1 MQSTHPIPGDPWPPD
16 MILSIEDAPREAV
29 ELLWVREAF
38 GLETAGDVPPPLI
51 DTPAP
56 AAHTLGETERARWQ
70 AAWPA
75 LWARV
80 VTHAGRPTGSPAM
93 DRLRRRD
100 LPQGERTALLSEV
113 TGPSWREEFGDG
125 VFDDA
130 SFRDAQEHASEA
142 RRAARPHSFA
152 EMPERRD
159 VEALVPA
166 WRQGLVRIV
175 VIPCRGA
182 YVRSLGATGLLV
194 TPEIRADPAAYRA
207 ALASFAPTSSS

>member
-16 MILSIEDAPREAV
+16 MILSIEGAPREAV
-29 ELLWVREAF
+29 EMLWVRDAFELEAD
-38 GLETAGDVPPPLI
+38 GDVPPPLI

-56 AAHTLGETERARWQ
+56 AAHTLDETERVRWQ

-80 VTHAGRPTGSPAM
+80 VAHAGRPTDFPAV
-93 DRLRRRD
+93 DRLWQRD
-100 LPQGERTALLSEV
+100 LPQEERAALLAEV
-113 TGPSWREEFGDG
+113 MSPSWREEFGDG

-130 SFRDAQEHASEA
+130 SFRDVQERASEA
-142 RRAARPHSFA
+142 RRTARPHSFA
-152 EMPERRD
+152 DLPERRD

-194 TPEIRADPAAYRA
+194 TPEVRADSAAYRA
-207 ALASFAPTSSS
+207 ALASFIPTSSS

>member
-1 MQSTHPIPGDPWPPD
+1 MQSTHPIPGDPWPHD
-16 MILSIEDAPREAV
+16 MILAIEDDPHEAI
-29 ELLWVREAF
+29 EMLWVREAYA
-38 GLETAGDVPPPLI
+38 LEVAGDVPPPLI

-56 AAHTLGETERARWQ
+56 GARTLGETERARWQ
-70 AAWPA
+70 SAWAA

-80 VTHAGRPTGSPAM
+80 VAHAGRPTGSPAM
-93 DRLRRRD
+93 DRLMRQD
-100 LPQGERTALLSEV
+100 LPPEERAALLAEV

-125 VFDDA
+125 VFDDPSFHDARDRA
-130 SFRDAQEHASEA
+130 SDA
-142 RRAARPHSFA
+142 RRSARPHSFA
-152 EMPERRD
+152 DIPERRD

-194 TPEIRADPAAYRA
+194 TPGVRADSSVYRA
-207 ALASFAPTSSS
+207 ALASFAPTAAS